1 MEKNYSPKIKKLL
14 QDIKA
19 VLTKV
24 NQEQAQKRKGIKK
37 AEYIVHGTHVDEQT
51 FKDIYAKKHPEAK
64 LGDAEMMLPAFPKS
78 KICNRN
84 LLITI
89 EKITLKQLAKRLMK
103 F

>member
-1 MEKNYSPKIKKLL
+1 MEKNYSPEIQKLL

-51 FKDIYAKKHPEAK
+51 FKDIYAKKHPEVK
-64 LGDAEMMLPAFPKS
+64 LGDTEMMLPAFPKETQ
-78 KICNRN
+78 K
-84 LLITI
+84 
-89 EKITLKQLAKRLMK
+89 
-103 F
+103 

>member
-1 MEKNYSPKIKKLL
+1 MEKNYSPEIKKLL

-51 FKDIYAKKHPEAK
+51 FKDIYAKKHPEVK
-64 LGDAEMMLPAFPKS
+64 LRKKHKMNWTQS

-84 LLITI
+84 LLIAI